1 MSAHEFAV
9 LEMRITPAES
19 ELEWITLE
27 IESLAVID
35 CPPTVPLTVA
45 EVLPLPPPQAPHSVS
60 TAKIALRMWNPP
72 LGIPVP
78 GLPSAVNTEP
88 LRDPPSRNSFPFVAV
103 VEVRLRPLPSLG
115 TFRAS

>member
-72 LGIPVP
+72 L
-78 GLPSAVNTEP
+78 A
-88 LRDPPSRNSFPFVAV
+88 SRYPDC
-103 VEVRLRPLPSLG
+103 PLPS
-115 TFRAS
+115 TRSPCAIPPVEIHFRS

>member
-19 ELEWITLE
+19 ELEWFTLE

-60 TAKIALRMWNPP
+60 TAKIALGMCNPP
-72 LGIPVP
+72 LVIPVP
-78 GLPSAVNTEP
+78 GLPSAVIMEP
-88 LRDPPSRNSFPFVAV
+88 LRDPTTRTSTAFVAV
-103 VEVRLRPLPSLG
+103 G
-115 TFRAS
+115 